1 GLTYVFVAHNMGV
14 VEHISDRV
22 AVMYLGRIA
31 ELAEQRELFRKQ
43 EHPYTE
49 ALMSA
54 IPVPNPELRRQRVIL
69 RGDVPS
75 PVNPP
80 SGCRFHPRCQL
91 RHALGS
97 PADGAQVIPPLVDL
111 GADHLCA
118 CHFRQPR
125 GVATP
130 APAAQTNGSTA

>member
-1 GLTYVFVAHNMGV
+1 
-14 VEHISDRV
+14 
-22 AVMYLGRIA
+22 
-31 ELAEQRELFRKQ
+31 
-43 EHPYTE
+43 
-49 ALMSA
+49 MSA

-91 RHALGS
+91 RQELGS
-97 PADGAQVIPPLVDL
+97 PEICAQVIPPLVDL

-130 APAAQTNGSTA
+130 APATVAASAAASPPAAPQG